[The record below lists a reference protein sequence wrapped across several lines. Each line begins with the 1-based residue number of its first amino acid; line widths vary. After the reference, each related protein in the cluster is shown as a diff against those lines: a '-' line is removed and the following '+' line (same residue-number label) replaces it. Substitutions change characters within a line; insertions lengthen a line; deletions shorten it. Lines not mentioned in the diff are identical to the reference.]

1 MVKQYP
7 HLMER
12 YPDYHSASVLG
23 KIYDEVKSQ
32 ESEADPSISKWLISL
47 ISLFP
52 LTTEMVTN
60 FLLFSTL
67 FFFLLLSEIVPLQCF
82 TEVAVSEDYKRRW
95 TSLYQEYLRE
105 SSKLCKLEDK
115 AERNINFHE
124 LYQEYKWVSILLP
137 NGRHLKFKGCPKSRQ
152 VFFSCGILQVLYK
165 VEEFEYSLRER
176 FDLFNEACAV
186 YQVVYEH
193 ATSCNQVSKCGFAW
207 KVAGRALCQLYTLKH
222 SGDTMLCS
230 FSILEG
236 AFKKNHRT

>member
-1 MVKQYP
+1 M
-7 HLMER
+7 
-12 YPDYHSASVLG
+12 
-23 KIYDEVKSQ
+23 
-32 ESEADPSISKWLISL
+32 
-47 ISLFP
+47 
-52 LTTEMVTN
+52 
-60 FLLFSTL
+60 
-67 FFFLLLSEIVPLQCF
+67 PLQCF
-82 TEVAVSEDYKRRW
+82 TEVAVSEDYKHRW

-115 AERNINFHE
+115 AERNINFHK

-165 VEEFEYSLRER
+165 VEEFEYSPRER

-222 SGDTMLCS
+222 SGDTVLCS